1 MLFTFSQA
9 FQDVS
14 QAIRLTMLNYF
25 VVKIV
30 GRNLEVLVTGQRT
43 GATSGTQ

>member
-1 MLFTFSQA
+1 
-9 FQDVS
+9 
-14 QAIRLTMLNYF
+14 MLNYF

-43 GATSGTQ
+43 GGTGGTSGTW